1 MSPHVGT
8 RRAHTW
14 PRWALWAL
22 MSGAQRATSDIWKA
36 RDGRSVAHLFDAP
49 DRTPLQKAHHY
60 RQLARSWHAHWCK
73 SPGLANE
80 ASGPGPLSPLFQQDS
95 ALGTQAPSSDS
106 R

>member
-1 MSPHVGT
+1 MSPHIGT

-22 MSGAQRATSDIWKA
+22 MSGAQRATSDIWKG

-60 RQLARSWHAHWCK
+60 RCFSKIQR
-73 SPGLANE
+73 
-80 ASGPGPLSPLFQQDS
+80 S
-95 ALGTQAPSSDS
+95 ALKPPAGTAD
-106 R
+106 RGA